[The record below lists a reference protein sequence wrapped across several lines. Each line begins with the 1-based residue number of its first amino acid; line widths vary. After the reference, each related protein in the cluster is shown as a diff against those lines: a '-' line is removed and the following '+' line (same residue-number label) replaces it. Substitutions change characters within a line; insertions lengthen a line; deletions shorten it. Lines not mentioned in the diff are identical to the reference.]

1 MISTKYVDDLQY
13 LEISKKHYRERN
25 FHSRCNSKMIAT
37 TLTTTLHQ
45 MKAQIPQMPQCG
57 SKVGEKLEKSIEL
70 SLGVLIATLNLVEI
84 IMIVKIKRKKKLYE
98 ILLLS
103 LSVSDFMF
111 GISNIFVNIFFLAG
125 ACTNEHLLETGFTLY
140 VFFILTSIFHLSFIT
155 VDRLIAALKPLQHKI
170 ILSRKRVYTFLILL
184 WIVPVMISAS
194 LQLLDE
200 FTGTFES
207 NTNTVMENQDFTTTP
222 FPNLRKAENRTQP
235 TRLTQDLSMF
245 MKRGKTYPEDIQFVL
260 SIIIVVVDVLIIL
273 SYFTIIYFTT
283 LKKKTFSSSW
293 IKASKLPFICIAIA
307 AIFVFCT
314 LPYAI
319 VRFAYG
325 KAPFW
330 ANVLLILNS
339 GMNSI
344 VYFFRTKISRYW
356 HSKMSAGI
364 SSSSNPKISTT
375 SLPISIRE
383 QIISN

>member
-125 ACTNEHLLETGFTLY
+125 ACTNEHLLETAFTLY
-140 VFFILTSIFHLSFIT
+140 VFFVLTSIFHLSFIT
-155 VDRLIAALKPLQHKI
+155 VDRLIAVLKPLQHKT

-184 WIVPVMISAS
+184 WIVAVMISAS

-319 VRFAYG
+319 VRFTYG

>member
-1 MISTKYVDDLQY
+1 
-13 LEISKKHYRERN
+13 
-25 FHSRCNSKMIAT
+25 MIAT
-37 TLTTTLHQ
+37 KLTTTLHQ
-45 MKAQIPQMPQCG
+45 MKGQIPQMPQCG
-57 SKVGEKLEKSIEL
+57 SKVGEKLEKSTEL
-70 SLGVLIATLNLVEI
+70 SLGVLIAILNLVEI

-125 ACTNEHLLETGFTLY
+125 ACTNEHLLETAFTLY
-140 VFFILTSIFHLSFIT
+140 VFFVLTSIFHLSFIT
-155 VDRLIAALKPLQHKI
+155 VDRLIAVLKPLQHKT
-170 ILSRKRVYTFLILL
+170 ILSRKRVNTFLILL
-184 WIVPVMISAS
+184 WIVAVMISAP

-207 NTNTVMENQDFTTTP
+207 DTNTVMQNQDFITTP
-222 FPNLRKAENRTQP
+222 FPNLRKAGNRTQP
-235 TRLTQDLSMF
+235 TRLTQDLSMS
-245 MKRGKTYPEDIQFVL
+245 MKRDKTYPEDIQLVL

-283 LKKKTFSSSW
+283 LRKKTVSSNWS
-293 IKASKLPFICIAIA
+293 KANKLPFICIAIA

-319 VRFAYG
+319 GRFAYG

-356 HSKMSAGI
+356 HSKMGAGI

-375 SLPISIRE
+375 SLPISISE
-383 QIISN
+383 QSFSN

>member
-125 ACTNEHLLETGFTLY
+125 ACTNEHLLETAFTLY
-140 VFFILTSIFHLSFIT
+140 VFFVLTSIFHLSFIT
-155 VDRLIAALKPLQHKI
+155 VDRLIAVLKPLQHKI

-222 FPNLRKAENRTQP
+222 FPNLRKAENRSQP
-235 TRLTQDLSMF
+235 TRLTQDLSMS
-245 MKRGKTYPEDIQFVL
+245 MKRDKTYPEDIQFVL

-319 VRFAYG
+319 VRFTYG

>member
-155 VDRLIAALKPLQHKI
+155 VDRLIAVLKPLQHKI

-222 FPNLRKAENRTQP
+222 FPNLRKAENRSQP
-235 TRLTQDLSMF
+235 TRLTQDLSMS
-245 MKRGKTYPEDIQFVL
+245 MKRDKTYPEDIQFVL

-375 SLPISIRE
+375 RLPISIRE

>member
-125 ACTNEHLLETGFTLY
+125 ACTNEHLLETAFTLY
-140 VFFILTSIFHLSFIT
+140 VFFVLTSIFHLSFIT
-155 VDRLIAALKPLQHKI
+155 VDRLIAVLKPLQHKT

-184 WIVPVMISAS
+184 WIVAVMISAS

-319 VRFAYG
+319 VRFTYG

-356 HSKMSAGI
+356 HSKTSAGI

>member
-125 ACTNEHLLETGFTLY
+125 ACTNEHLLETAFTLY
-140 VFFILTSIFHLSFIT
+140 VFFVLTSIFHLSFIT
-155 VDRLIAALKPLQHKI
+155 VDRLIAVLKPLQHKT

-184 WIVPVMISAS
+184 WIVAVMISAS

-207 NTNTVMENQDFTTTP
+207 NTNTVMENQDFTTTS

-319 VRFAYG
+319 VRFTYG

>member
-184 WIVPVMISAS
+184 WIVAVMISAS

-222 FPNLRKAENRTQP
+222 FPNLRKAENRSQP
-235 TRLTQDLSMF
+235 TRLTQDLSMS
-245 MKRGKTYPEDIQFVL
+245 MKRDKTYPEDIQFVL

>member
-155 VDRLIAALKPLQHKI
+155 VDRLIAVLKPLQHKI

-222 FPNLRKAENRTQP
+222 FPNLRKAENRSQP
-235 TRLTQDLSMF
+235 TRLTQDLSMS
-245 MKRGKTYPEDIQFVL
+245 MKRDKTYPEDIQFVL